1 MTTEIEA
8 KLREI
13 ETDRVSNERIKD
25 WAEKHDLQGSMT
37 DLRCIYEDAQTLGDT
52 KPKLVQALRRA
63 LDCVSACASDHKCKA
78 WGDIVRILSAPN
90 DKEGE

>member
-13 ETDRVSNERIKD
+13 DMEPDE
-25 WAEKHDLQGSMT
+25 EKALENKS
-37 DLRCIYEDAQTLGDT
+37 
-52 KPKLVQALRRA
+52 KLVQALLRA
-63 LDCVSACASDHKCKA
+63 LKGLDRIKPYAGGADHIA
-78 WGDIVRILSAPN
+78 YTTTDDIAKILSAPN